1 MSDARIQL
9 CKSAL
14 DVLCVGHACYDLVF
28 SVPKHLEA
36 DEKGQADQL
45 HCCGGGPAANAAI
58 AIARLGLSAGFAGYL
73 GDDVFGER
81 HLQELADDQVNT
93 SQVMRGPEPTPLSV
107 VMVKP
112 DGRRSL
118 INYRTR
124 QFYMDAGQITLPEP
138 APKVMLFD
146 GHEPQAASALI
157 DAKPQE
163 TETVLDAGSMHAGT
177 VKLMQRV
184 DYLVASEKFACQYA
198 ETSDARAA
206 LDVLARQA
214 GCCVVI
220 TLGARGLVWQHAGKS
235 GACPAFSISAV
246 DTTGAGDAFHGA
258 FAAFLAQ
265 RRPWHHLLRS
275 ASAVA
280 ALCCRKMGARSGMPD
295 QKMLQRFLDQ
305 QQIRLDDQN
314 GMDGG

>member
-1 MSDARIQL
+1 LSDTQL
-9 CKSAL
+9 QSRKPAL
-14 DVLCVGHACYDLVF
+14 DVICVGHACYDLVF
-28 SVPKHLEA
+28 NVPKHLEA

-58 AIARLGLSAGFAGYL
+58 AIARLGLSVGFAGYL
-73 GDDVFGER
+73 GIDVFGER
-81 HLQELADDQVNT
+81 HLQELVDDQVDT

-118 INYRTR
+118 VNYRTR
-124 QFYMDAGQITLPEP
+124 RFYMDAGQVNLPTP

-146 GHEPQAASALI
+146 GHEPHAASALI
-157 DAKPQE
+157 DAKPRE
-163 TETVLDAGSMHAGT
+163 TQTVLDAGSVHAGAL
-177 VKLMQRV
+177 KLMQRV

-198 ETSDARAA
+198 ETSDARTA

-214 GCCVVI
+214 GCSVVI
-220 TLGARGLVWQHAGKS
+220 TLGARGLVWQHAGKR

-265 RRPWHHLLRS
+265 RRPWYDVLRS

-295 QKMLQRFLDQ
+295 QKMLQRFLERRR
-305 QQIRLDDQN
+305 IKLDDQN
-314 GMDGG
+314 GMDG